1 MGLSSMIL
9 PFIFL
14 CLSVILIAQ
23 ASITIQTYSSTGKEK
38 DMNYYWSCIVISF
51 AIIGLL
57 ASGYM
62 MYKASRPSPENV
74 AAQLQAQVAAAQAAK
89 LSLAQATKA
98 NTQNLQAQHALL
110 AAAT

>member
-1 MGLSSMIL
+1 MGLSNMIL
-9 PFIFL
+9 PFVFL
-14 CLSVILIAQ
+14 CLSVILVAQ
-23 ASITIQTYSSTGKEK
+23 ASITIQTYSSTGKAK
-38 DMNYYWSCIVISF
+38 DMNYYWSCVVLSF

-57 ASGYM
+57 ASSYM
-62 MYKASRPSPENV
+62 LYKASRPSAEQA

-98 NTQNLQAQHALL
+98 NTQNLQAQQALL